1 MIYPEQLKIDV
12 GRAVGGDFIRVTHLP
27 TNISKTQLPPLND
40 KCEYFKAKLITEI
53 ENELINKGL
62 TEYICENKKGIR

>member
-53 ENELINKGL
+53 EN
-62 TEYICENKKGIR
+62 